1 VGERLQKFLARSGV
15 ASRRRAE
22 QLIAEGRIAVNG
34 RPVTELGARVEPEDR
49 VTFDGRVVAPPAEAG
64 YFVLYKPAGVVT
76 TWADPQ
82 GRPTVADLARHIPRR
97 LFPVGRLDYDA
108 EGALILT
115 DDGALAHRLA
125 HPRFHV
131 RREYLAK
138 VKGTPDAA
146 ALSRLRRGLLL
157 GDRLAKPISVEVF
170 RKAERNTW
178 LAIVVEEGRSH
189 LIKRLCAAVGY
200 PVARLFRPSYAGVGV
215 AGMKPGDLR
224 PLLASEQKM
233 LQAAAAGRP
242 VAAEQPPSL
251 PPRRHRQPFEATG
264 NSSKRRLR

>member
-1 VGERLQKFLARSGV
+1 MGERLQKFLARSGV

-22 QLIAEGRIAVNG
+22 QLIAEGRVAVNG
-34 RPVTELGARVEPEDR
+34 KPVTELGARVEPEDR
-49 VTFDGRVVAPPAEAG
+49 VTFDGRVVAPPPEAG

-82 GRPTVADLARHIPRR
+82 GRPTVADLARRVPRR

-125 HPRFHV
+125 HPRFQV
-131 RREYLAK
+131 RRTYLAK
-138 VKGTPDAA
+138 VKGAPDAL
-146 ALSRLRRGLLL
+146 ALSRLRRGLPL
-157 GDRLAKPISVEVF
+157 GGRLAKPISVEVF
-170 RKAERNTW
+170 KKAERNTW

-189 LIKRLCAAVGY
+189 LIKRLCAAVGH

-215 AGMKPGDLR
+215 AGMKPGELR

-233 LQAAAAGRP
+233 MQAAAAGQP
-242 VAAEQPPSL
+242 VVTEQPPSL
-251 PPRRHRQPFEATG
+251 PPRRHRRPFKAG

>member
-15 ASRRRAE
+15 ASRRHAE
-22 QLIAEGRIAVNG
+22 RLIAEGRIAVND
-34 RPVTELGARVEPEDR
+34 RPVTQLGVRVEPEDR
-49 VTFDGRVVAPPAEAG
+49 VTFDGRVVAPPSEAG

-82 GRPTVADLARHIPRR
+82 GRPTVAHLACRIPRR

-125 HPRFHV
+125 HPRFGV

-138 VKGTPDAA
+138 VKGMPDAG
-146 ALSRLRRGLLL
+146 ALARLRRGLPL

-170 RKAERNTW
+170 KKADRNTW
-178 LAIVVEEGRSH
+178 LAIVVDEGRSH
-189 LIKRLCAAVGY
+189 LIKRLCAAIGH

-215 AGMKPGDLR
+215 GGMKPGDLR
-224 PLLASEQKM
+224 PLLASEARM

-242 VAAEQPPSL
+242 VGAEHPPLL
-251 PPRRHRQPFEATG
+251 PPRRHRQPFKAPG
-264 NSSKRRLR
+264 NSSKRRVR